1 MQELPAVFQL
11 TDQIRELLLPRGLLD
26 ETLENLKSAN
36 AGYEI
41 ADKREGG
48 TKIDLAF
55 KAELYDEQKLALT
68 EMLKNDTGIL
78 SAGNFVY

>member
-1 MQELPAVFQL
+1 M
-11 TDQIRELLLPRGLLD
+11 
-26 ETLENLKSAN
+26 
-36 AGYEI
+36 
-41 ADKREGG
+41 DKRESG

-78 SAGNFVY
+78 SAGTGFGKTVTSRNKWW